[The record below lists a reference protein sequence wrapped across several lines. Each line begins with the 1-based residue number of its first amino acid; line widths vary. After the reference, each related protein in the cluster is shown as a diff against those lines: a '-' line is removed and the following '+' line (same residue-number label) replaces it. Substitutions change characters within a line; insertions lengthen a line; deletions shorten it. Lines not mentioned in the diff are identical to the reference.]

1 MDKLALDSNSH
12 NKDTTNL
19 PFFIVGIGASAGGLE
34 ALEQFFSNLSSDS
47 GLAYVVV
54 QHLSPT
60 HKSHM
65 VELLS
70 RQTDM
75 PVQHAQNDTT
85 VEVNTV
91 YLIPPNKVMAIHD
104 GVLKL
109 ADRSYGS
116 LPTYPIDHFFESLA
130 NDRKERAM
138 GIVLSGTGSDG
149 SRGLREIK
157 EAGGVALAQDPDT
170 AQFDGMPRSAI
181 STMVVDNVS
190 AASKLPEVVINY
202 ASNPLFKKKEV
213 KAPEPEVTDALTRI
227 LQLVQHYSG
236 VDFRMYKTNTIRRR
250 IEHRMGLKQIYDTDQ
265 YARYLEKSE
274 DEVKRLYRELLIGVT
289 RFFRDK
295 PVFEAIEE
303 IVVPDLFKT
312 VIEKGHST
320 VRCWV
325 PGCSTGEEAYSLAML
340 LHEEQ
345 RRIEQHV
352 EVKIF
357 ATDIDPDAIVTASSG
372 LFSGSVVADLSPER
386 LNQYFIRK
394 DEQYQIARELRQM
407 IIFAPH
413 NILKDIPFSKVDL
426 ISCRNLLI
434 YFNPLTQQKVLSN
447 FTYAL
452 KPGGYLILGSSEHI
466 SGKENLFSVIDS
478 KKKIFKNKS
487 TSPALLAS
495 DLVVR
500 EKSTWSTNLGSEI
513 TPSRPTSNA
522 LSDHLRESL
531 AGYMPPSVVVNLNY
545 SVLYFFGDTNQFLRL
560 PVGLAN
566 LNILKIVPQKIRT
579 ILGTALHKAFK
590 NGIKV
595 VYPSLS
601 ITHDTDTTIFFDLI
615 VDPLKVSDEVETA
628 LVVFR
633 TLSTGVSERKE
644 KTEYNIEEETRNRIQ
659 DLERK
664 LEYTEESLQAAI
676 EELETSNEELQATN
690 EELIASNEELQSTN
704 EELQSTNEEL
714 STVNSELQKK
724 VQELLEINADMDY
737 LLDSTD
743 LCTIF
748 LDEGLA
754 VRKYTPAATVHFYLQ
769 ASDIGRPIY
778 HFTHSFGDIDFRAIS
793 QYVLSSGTISEQEL
807 VDNNGRKFLLR
818 ATPYKTSDAAPRGVV
833 LMFWDITDISESP
846 DLISQR
852 LDFQAKEF
860 KQIQRRQ
867 DDLIYLTAHNL
878 KSPLRTAR
886 QLVEKLTTRLQADQ
900 QTSLNRTL
908 RELNAMNDSIDDL
921 ISYSRIGHFIEREE
935 SVDLSSLVH
944 EIQNKLSHHGDVHVV
959 AEKDLPVVNTLK
971 RDLELVLYNVMS
983 NSIREHGASKTITV
997 SASTEDEL
1005 TTFTIANTIPQKA
1018 TSANEHIENIR
1029 FPVSKNHKSINLNL
1043 EIARKTIER
1052 NGGVLIHDEYLDN
1065 KYSYSFKW
1073 PIIALNKDAEK

>member
-1 MDKLALDSNSH
+1 MDTSVADSIPTGH
-12 NKDTTNL
+12 EHQ
-19 PFFIVGIGASAGGLE
+19 FFIVGIGASAGGLE
-34 ALEQFFSNLSSDS
+34 ALEQFFSNLPADS
-47 GLAYVVV
+47 GLAYVVI

-70 RQTDM
+70 RHTAM
-75 PVQHAQNDTT
+75 PVQHAKNNT
-85 VEVNTV
+85 EVNANTV
-91 YLIPPNKVMAIHD
+91 YLIPPKKVMAIHQ

-109 ADRSYGS
+109 ADRGLGS
-116 LPTYPIDHFFESLA
+116 LPSYPIDHFFESLA
-130 NDRKERAM
+130 SDRKDKAI

-157 EAGGVALAQDPDT
+157 EAGGVALAQDPDS

-181 STMVVDNVS
+181 STMVIDHVS
-190 AASKLPEVVINY
+190 PASKLPEIVINY

-213 KAPEPEVTDALTRI
+213 KIAEAEVTDAHTRI
-227 LQLVQHYSG
+227 LQIVLHYSG
-236 VDFRMYKTNTIRRR
+236 VDFRMYKSNTIRRR
-250 IEHRMGLKQIYDTDQ
+250 IEHRMGLKQIYDTAQ

-295 PVFEAIEE
+295 PVFEAIEST
-303 IVVPDLFKT
+303 VVPNLFKT
-312 VIEKGHST
+312 AIEKGHSS
-320 VRCWV
+320 VRCWT

-345 RRIEQHV
+345 RRIEQHI

-357 ATDIDPDAIVTASSG
+357 ATDIDPEAIVTASSG
-372 LFSGSVVADLSPER
+372 LFTGSVVADLSPER

-394 DEQYQIARELRQM
+394 DEHYQIARELRQM

-452 KPGGYLILGSSEHI
+452 KPGGYLVLGSSEHI
-466 SGKENLFSVIDS
+466 SGKENLFSVVDS

-487 TSPALLAS
+487 SSPSLLAS

-500 EKSTWSTNLGSEI
+500 EKSTWSTNMGSEI

-531 AGYMPPSVVVNLNY
+531 ANYMPPSVVINLNY

-566 LNILKIVPQKIRT
+566 LNILKIVPSKIRT

-590 NGIKV
+590 KGLRVI
-595 VYPSLS
+595 YPSLS
-601 ITHDTDTTIFFDLI
+601 VVNEDESTTYFDLI
-615 VDPLKVSDEVETA
+615 VDPLKVTDEVETA

-633 TLSTGVSERKE
+633 TSSTGASPGEV
-644 KTEYNIEEETRNRIQ
+644 KTEYNIEEETKNRIQ

-754 VRKYTPAATVHFYLQ
+754 VRKYTPAATMHFYLQ

-778 HFTHSFGDIDFRAIS
+778 HFTHSFGEIDFRAIS
-793 QYVLSSGTISEQEL
+793 QYVLTSGTISEQEIS
-807 VDNNGRKFLLR
+807 DTNGRKFLLR
-818 ATPYKTSDAAPRGVV
+818 ATPYKTSDSSPRGVV
-833 LMFWDITDISESP
+833 LMFWDITELSESP
-846 DLISQR
+846 DIVSQQ
-852 LDFQAKEF
+852 LEFQAKEF
-860 KQIQRRQ
+860 KQNQRKQ
-867 DDLIYLTAHNL
+867 DDLLYLTAHNL
-878 KSPLRTAR
+878 KSPLRAIR
-886 QLVEKLTTRLQADQ
+886 QVFEHLTPELSDEKIAL
-900 QTSLNRTL
+900 LNRAMK
-908 RELNAMNDSIDDL
+908 EVNGMNDSIDDL
-921 ISYSRIGHFIEREE
+921 ISFTRIGHFITPEEEVNLPGLINEVREKLPTKNA
-935 SVDLSSLVH
+935 VHILTDTALSTIKTH
-944 EIQNKLSHHGDVHVV
+944 
-959 AEKDLPVVNTLK
+959 K
-971 RDLELVLYNVMS
+971 RDLELVLYNIIS
-983 NSIREHGASKTITV
+983 SSLGKGEQEEHFTV
-997 SASTEDEL
+997 SASTEDDM
-1005 TTFTIANTIPQKA
+1005 TTFTVVNESGNNGTTAQNIVKDISYPLNKRQQHNT
-1018 TSANEHIENIR
+1018 
-1029 FPVSKNHKSINLNL
+1029 INLNL
-1043 EIARKTIER
+1043 EIARKTIEH
-1052 NGGVLIHDEYLDN
+1052 NGGHLITNEHMADTNTYT
-1065 KYSYSFKW
+1065 FKW
-1073 PIIALNKDAEK
+1073 PTPQSLNEDLTV